1 MFKKILFPSTVLI
14 LPIWLHSGLYSWQSN
29 MAA

>member
-1 MFKKILFPSTVLI
+1 MFKNFVIDGSD
-14 LPIWLHSGLYSWQSN
+14 LPIPLHSGLYSWQSN